1 MTMQPGGVWTYRPGV
16 QAGSDV
22 VGYAAE
28 ATDGRIGKIDSAS
41 DEADA
46 AHLVVDTGFWIFGK
60 EAADPRWCHRGH
72 RRLRSMRASGDEQG
86 TGPSGARLG
95 GPLERQLEAAVQ
107 RLLRP
112 AGLLTLLSIRRMR
125 MRHPLR

>member
-60 EAADPRWCHRGH
+60 KRLIPAGAIASIDDSARCVHLAMSKEQVQAAPDWEAHSSDSWKQRY
-72 RRLRSMRASGDEQG
+72 SDYY
-86 TGPSGARLG
+86 
-95 GPLERQLEAAVQ
+95 GPL
-107 RLLRP
+107 
-112 AGLLTLLSIRRMR
+112 GS
-125 MRHPLR
+125 